1 MRFLLL
7 ISAILV
13 GLAAPAMARPIS
25 YPGGWMVM
33 QENDG
38 FSNNIQMQYSPTAK
52 YSIGYDGEYWREK
65 EWQFHGIALNN
76 LLYRANNKD
85 SQANFYLLSAG
96 GIAYSDYGKFSSKTE
111 AAGFTGIEADWEN
124 RRFFTSYTNRLMY
137 AGDIDKEYREKARV
151 GIAPYIG
158 EYGDLHTWL
167 MVQVDHDPSDRHE
180 YTVTPLV
187 RLFKG
192 TTLAE
197 AGVSNRGTIL
207 VNFMHTF

>member
-1 MRFLLL
+1 MRVLLL
-7 ISAILV
+7 ISIVV
-13 GLAAPAMARPIS
+13 GLAAPAAARPIS

-38 FSNNIQMQYSPTAK
+38 FSNNIQLQYSPTAK

-65 EWQFHGIALNN
+65 EWQFHGISLNN

-85 SQANFYLLSAG
+85 SQANLYLLSAA
-96 GIAYSDYGKFSSKTE
+96 GIAYSNFESFNGKTE
-111 AAGFTGIEADWEN
+111 IAGFTGIEADWEN

-137 AGDIDKEYREKARV
+137 AGDINKEFREKARI
-151 GIAPYIG
+151 GMAPYIG
-158 EYGDLHTWL
+158 NYGDLHTWL
-167 MVQVDHDPSDRHE
+167 MLQVDHDPSGRHK

-192 TTLAE
+192 TTLME
-197 AGVSNRGTIL
+197 AGISNRGTIFI
-207 VNFMHTF
+207 NFMHTF